1 MFRDRDKR
9 QLSGR
14 QKAAA
19 LLVALGP
26 DTASTILKSLGNPED
41 IEALTLE
48 VANLGKMAP
57 ETTEQ
62 ILDEFYHLI
71 QANSYINTGGVAYAR
86 ELLTKALGA
95 ERASEIL
102 NKLSESLT
110 ALPFEFIRQADPTQV
125 LNFIQNEHP
134 QTIALI
140 LSYIKPE
147 QAAMVI
153 SGLPSELQTEVA
165 TRIAQMDRTTPAV
178 LREVEKVLERKF
190 SAVMSQDFTNAG
202 GTKALVAM
210 LNSVDR
216 STEKT
221 ILESLEEQNPDLAE
235 EIKKLMFVFED
246 IVLLDDR
253 SIQRV
258 LREVDTKELA
268 LALKGS
274 NEEVKV
280 KVFKNMSERMGKI
293 VKDELDFMGPVRVR
307 DVEEIQ
313 QKIVSI
319 IRALEERGEIIVAR
333 GGGDELMG

>member
-1 MFRDRDKR
+1 MAR
-9 QLSGR
+9 QQHLTGK

-26 DTASTILKSLGNPED
+26 ETSSQILKYLGNNED

-48 VANLGKMAP
+48 VANLGKLPP
-57 ETTEQ
+57 EDTED
-62 ILDEFYHLI
+62 ILEEFYHVL
-71 QANSYINTGGVAYAR
+71 QANQYISTGGVGYAR
-86 ELLTKALGA
+86 ELLTKALGP
-95 ERASEIL
+95 ERAEEIL
-102 NKLSESLT
+102 HRLSESLT
-110 ALPFEFIRQADPTQV
+110 ALPFEFIRQADPMQI

-140 LSYIKPE
+140 LAYMKPE
-147 QAAMVI
+147 QAALVV
-153 SGLPSELQTEVA
+153 SGLPSDLQTDVA

-202 GTKALVAM
+202 GIKALVSM

-216 STEKT
+216 GTEKT

-246 IVLLDDR
+246 IVILDDR
-253 SIQRV
+253 SIQRI
-258 LREVDTKELA
+258 LREVDTKELS

-274 NEEVKV
+274 NEEVRA

-293 VKDELDFMGPVRVR
+293 VRDELDFMGPVRVR
-307 DVEEIQ
+307 DVEEVQ

-319 IRALEERGEIIVAR
+319 IRALEERGEIIVSR
-333 GGGDELMG
+333 GGGDELLS

>member
-1 MFRDRDKR
+1 MARQQ
-9 QLSGR
+9 QLSGK

-26 DTASTILKSLGNPED
+26 ETSSQILKYLGSNED
-41 IEALTLE
+41 IETLTLE
-48 VANLGKMAP
+48 VANLGKLPP
-57 ETTEQ
+57 EDTEE
-62 ILDEFYHLI
+62 ILEEFYHVL
-71 QANSYINTGGVAYAR
+71 QANQYISTGGVGYAR

-95 ERASEIL
+95 ERAEEIL
-102 NKLSESLT
+102 HRLSESLT
-110 ALPFEFIRQADPTQV
+110 ALPFEFIRQADPMQI

-140 LSYIKPE
+140 LAYMKPE
-147 QAAMVI
+147 QAALVV
-153 SGLPSELQTEVA
+153 SGLPSDLQTDVA

-190 SAVMSQDFTNAG
+190 SAVMNQDFTNAG
-202 GTKALVAM
+202 GIKALVSM

-216 STEKT
+216 GTEKT

-246 IVLLDDR
+246 IVILDDR
-253 SIQRV
+253 SIQRI
-258 LREVDTKELA
+258 LREVDTKELS

-274 NEEVKV
+274 NEEVRV

-293 VKDELDFMGPVRVR
+293 VRDELDFMGPVRVR
-307 DVEEIQ
+307 DVEEVQ

-319 IRALEERGEIIVAR
+319 IRALEERGEIIVSR
-333 GGGDELMG
+333 GGGDELLS

>member
-1 MFRDRDKR
+1 MRAQ
-9 QLSGR
+9 QLTGK

-26 DTASTILKSLGNPED
+26 ETASAILKSLGNSED
-41 IEALTLE
+41 IEMLTLE
-48 VANLGKMAP
+48 VANLGKLP
-57 ETTEQ
+57 SEDTERV
-62 ILDEFYHLI
+62 LEEFYHIL
-71 QANSYINTGGVAYAR
+71 QANQYISTGGVQYAR
-86 ELLTKALGA
+86 ELLTKALGLEKA
-95 ERASEIL
+95 EEIL
-102 NKLSESLT
+102 HRLSESLT
-110 ALPFEFIRQADPTQV
+110 ALPFEFIRQADPMQI

-140 LSYIKPE
+140 LAYMKSE
-147 QAAMVI
+147 QAAMVV
-153 SGLPSELQTEVA
+153 SGLPSELQTDVA

-202 GTKALVAM
+202 GLKSLVAM

-216 STEKT
+216 GTEKT

-253 SIQRV
+253 SIQRI
-258 LREVDTKELA
+258 LREVDTKELS

-274 NEEVKV
+274 NDEVRA

-293 VKDELDFMGPVRVR
+293 VKDELEFMGPVRVR
-307 DVEEIQ
+307 DVEEVQ

-319 IRALEERGEIIVAR
+319 IRTLEERGEIIVSR
-333 GGGDELMG
+333 GGGDELLS

>member
-1 MFRDRDKR
+1 MAKT
-9 QLSGR
+9 QTLSGK

-26 DTASTILKSLGNPED
+26 ETASVLLKYLGSNED
-41 IEALTLE
+41 IEMLTLE
-48 VANLGKMAP
+48 VANLGKLPP
-57 ETTEQ
+57 ETTEE
-62 ILDEFYHLI
+62 ILEEFYHVL
-71 QANSYINTGGVAYAR
+71 QANQYISTGGVQYAR

-95 ERASEIL
+95 DKAEEIL
-102 NKLSESLT
+102 HRLSESLT
-110 ALPFEFIRQADPTQV
+110 ALPFEFIRQADPMQI

-140 LSYIKPE
+140 LAYMRAE
-147 QAAMVI
+147 QAALVV
-153 SGLPSELQTEVA
+153 SGLPSELQTDVA

-202 GTKALVAM
+202 GIKALVAM

-216 STEKT
+216 GTEKT

-246 IVLLDDR
+246 IVILDDR

-274 NEEVKV
+274 NEEVRA

-293 VKDELDFMGPVRVR
+293 VRDELDYMGPVRVR
-307 DVEEIQ
+307 DVEEVQ

-319 IRALEERGEIIVAR
+319 IRSLEERGEIIVAR
-333 GGGDELMG
+333 GGGDELLS

>member
-1 MFRDRDKR
+1 MTKTART
-9 QLSGR
+9 QNLSGK

-26 DTASTILKSLGNPED
+26 ETAGLILKSLGSGED
-41 IEALTLE
+41 IETLTLE
-48 VANLGKMAP
+48 IANLGKMP
-57 ETTEQ
+57 PKVTEE
-62 ILDEFYHLI
+62 ILEEFYHVL
-71 QANSYINTGGVAYAR
+71 QANQYINTGGVQYAR
-86 ELLTKALGA
+86 EVLTKALGQDRA
-95 ERASEIL
+95 EEIL
-102 NKLSESLT
+102 SRLSDSLT
-110 ALPFEFIRQADPTQV
+110 ALPFEFIRQADPMQI
-125 LNFIQNEHP
+125 LNFIQSEHP

-140 LSYIKPE
+140 LAYMKPE
-147 QAAMVI
+147 QAALVI
-153 SGLPSELQTEVA
+153 SGLPSEMQTDVA

-190 SAVMSQDFTNAG
+190 STVMSQDYTNAG
-202 GTKALVAM
+202 GLKALVSM

-246 IVLLDDR
+246 IVILDDR
-253 SIQRV
+253 SIQRI

-274 NEEVKV
+274 NEEVRV

-293 VKDELDFMGPVRVR
+293 VKDELDYMGPVRVR
-307 DVEEIQ
+307 DVEEVQ

-319 IRALEERGEIIVAR
+319 IRTLEERGEIIVSR
-333 GGGDELMG
+333 GGGDELVG

>member
-1 MFRDRDKR
+1 MAR
-9 QLSGR
+9 QQHLTGK

-26 DTASTILKSLGNPED
+26 ETSSQILKYLGNNED

-48 VANLGKMAP
+48 VANLGKLPP
-57 ETTEQ
+57 EDTED
-62 ILDEFYHLI
+62 ILEEFYHVL
-71 QANSYINTGGVAYAR
+71 QANQYISTGGVGYAR
-86 ELLTKALGA
+86 ELLTKALGPEKA
-95 ERASEIL
+95 EEIL
-102 NKLSESLT
+102 HRLSESLT
-110 ALPFEFIRQADPTQV
+110 ALPFEFIRQADPMQI

-140 LSYIKPE
+140 LAYMKPE
-147 QAAMVI
+147 QAALVV
-153 SGLPSELQTEVA
+153 SGLPSDLQTDVA

-202 GTKALVAM
+202 GIKALVSM

-216 STEKT
+216 GTEKT

-246 IVLLDDR
+246 IVILDDR
-253 SIQRV
+253 SIQRI
-258 LREVDTKELA
+258 LREVDTKELS

-274 NEEVKV
+274 NEEVRA

-293 VKDELDFMGPVRVR
+293 VRDELDFMGPVRVR
-307 DVEEIQ
+307 DVEEVQ

-319 IRALEERGEIIVAR
+319 IRALEERGEIIVSR
-333 GGGDELMG
+333 GGGDELLS

>member
-1 MFRDRDKR
+1 MAKAM
-9 QLSGR
+9 QLSGK

-26 DTASTILKSLGNPED
+26 ETASVLLKYLGTTDD
-41 IEALTLE
+41 IEMLTLE
-48 VANLGKMAP
+48 VANLGRLPA
-57 ETTEQ
+57 ETTEE
-62 ILDEFYHLI
+62 ILEEFYHVL
-71 QANSYINTGGVAYAR
+71 QANQYISQGGVQYAR
-86 ELLTKALGA
+86 ELLTKALGSDKA
-95 ERASEIL
+95 EEIL
-102 NKLSESLT
+102 HRLSESLT
-110 ALPFEFIRQADPTQV
+110 ALPFEFIRQADPMQI

-140 LSYIKPE
+140 LAYMRSE
-147 QAAMVI
+147 QAALVV
-153 SGLPSELQTEVA
+153 SGLPSELQTDVA

-202 GTKALVAM
+202 GIKALVAM

-216 STEKT
+216 GTEKT

-246 IVLLDDR
+246 IVILDDR

-274 NEEVKV
+274 NEEVRA

-293 VKDELDFMGPVRVR
+293 VRDELDYMGPVRVR
-307 DVEEIQ
+307 DVEEVQ

-319 IRALEERGEIIVAR
+319 IRSLEERGEIIVAR
-333 GGGDELMG
+333 GGGDELLS

>member
-1 MFRDRDKR
+1 MAR
-9 QLSGR
+9 QQHLSGK

-26 DTASTILKSLGNPED
+26 ETSSQILKYLGNNED

-48 VANLGKMAP
+48 VANLGKLPP
-57 ETTEQ
+57 EDTEE
-62 ILDEFYHLI
+62 ILEEFYHVL
-71 QANSYINTGGVAYAR
+71 QANQYISTGGVGYAR

-95 ERASEIL
+95 ERAEEIL
-102 NKLSESLT
+102 YRLSESLT
-110 ALPFEFIRQADPTQV
+110 ALPFEFIRQADPMQI

-140 LSYIKPE
+140 LAYMKPE
-147 QAAMVI
+147 QAALVV
-153 SGLPSELQTEVA
+153 SGLPSDLQTDVA

-202 GTKALVAM
+202 GIKALVSM

-216 STEKT
+216 GTEKT

-246 IVLLDDR
+246 IVILDDR
-253 SIQRV
+253 SIQRI
-258 LREVDTKELA
+258 LREVDTKELS

-274 NEEVKV
+274 NEEVRT

-293 VKDELDFMGPVRVR
+293 VRDELDFMGPVRVR
-307 DVEEIQ
+307 DVEEVQ

-319 IRALEERGEIIVAR
+319 IRALEERGEIIVSR
-333 GGGDELMG
+333 GGGDELLS